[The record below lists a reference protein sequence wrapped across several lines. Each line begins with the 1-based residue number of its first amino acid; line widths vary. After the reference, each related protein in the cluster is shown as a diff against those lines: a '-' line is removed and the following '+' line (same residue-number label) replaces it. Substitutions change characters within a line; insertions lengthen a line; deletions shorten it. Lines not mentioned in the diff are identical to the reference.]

1 MLIGGRLV
9 GVADHVKA
17 KCPLFASNPVQS
29 LAPGTLHIID
39 GRQGQVEAAKA
50 RGRVFQLTAEE
61 ARITPNVVVGTFL
74 VSSVT
79 ALMLIDSGVSR
90 SVVSTSFCTNFSV
103 AREALDQPLTVAI
116 ADDRMISA
124 SEIYQDC
131 VLEIFGVGFPI
142 DLIII
147 AMGDVYMITCMDWLS
162 WFGALNNCEKKL
174 VMVHDPSRGVLTTY
188 GEGTRVGYDLCS
200 IVRMRRHLHHGCM
213 RYLTYVVDPRAEGKQ
228 SVSYVL
234 IVRDF
239 LDIISHDFLGV
250 PPER

>member
-9 GVADHVKA
+9 GAADHVKA
-17 KCPLFASNPVQS
+17 KCPLFASNQVQS
-29 LAPGTLHIID
+29 LAPGILHIID

-50 RGRVFQLTAEE
+50 RGRVFQLTVEE
-61 ARITPNVVVGTFL
+61 ARIAPNVVVGTFL
-74 VSSVT
+74 LSSVT

-116 ADDRMISA
+116 VDDRTISA

-131 VLEIFGVGFPI
+131 VLEIFSVGFPN
-142 DLIII
+142 LIII

-162 WFGALNNCEKKL
+162 WFGALNNYEKKL
-174 VMVHDPSRGVLTTY
+174 VMVHDPRGGVLTTY
-188 GEGTRVGYDLCS
+188 GEGTRVGYDFCS
-200 IVRMRRHLHHGCM
+200 TVRMRRHLHHGCM
-213 RYLTYVVDPRAEGKQ
+213 RYLTCVVDPRAEGKQ

-239 LDIISHDFLGV
+239 PDIISHDFLGV